1 MRKQEKAVVARW
13 VIMATVLMVIVIII
27 VANFYLNSIEQARED
42 ADTTFQYKAQIFT
55 ESFAAEITA
64 VESAGKPMASLL
76 GQRKYFDANYAQRIS
91 GTLVQT
97 TGAYLVCCADQTGS
111 AVDHQGRRY
120 DLTEFSYYAEACA
133 AANKYTYVKDNGITG
148 QDAILITLPIGYENG
163 TGHMFLYYPT
173 DGFGEWQTVPGAFYL
188 LLDRKGNILASS
200 QTDSAFLRGE
210 NFYDTLDNFDE
221 SMSGKIKNR
230 MKSDSNGTASANIGG
245 EKRRLIFVASGIR
258 DWRFMMGVDENLI
271 NKQVHYQRRELRG
284 LLLQLSALLLLF
296 VTILISVSVIGRI
309 RSNDTKK
316 ELEDKADTDLLTG
329 LNNKLATERK
339 ITEFLEKNPTSQ
351 SMLFLID
358 LDNFKTINDTMGH
371 AFGDEV
377 LRTLGKQLSPM
388 FRVTDIVGRI
398 GGDEFMVFVKNVNTE
413 EHIYKEAK
421 KVESFF
427 RKFEVGEYVK
437 YAATASI
444 GVAIFPEE
452 GANFEKLYKAADR
465 AVYKAKE
472 RGKKQLAFY
481 DDKWDIDRK
490 E

>member
-1 MRKQEKAVVARW
+1 MRKQEKTVVARW

-27 VANFYLNSIEQARED
+27 VANFYLNSIERARED
-42 ADTTFQYKAQIFT
+42 ASATFQYKAQILA
-55 ESFAAEITA
+55 ESFAAKVAA
-64 VESAGKPMASLL
+64 VESAGRPMASLL
-76 GQRKYFDANYAQRIS
+76 GQREYYDADYAKRIS
-91 GTLVQT
+91 KTLTET
-97 TGAYLVCCADQTGS
+97 TDAYLVCCANQSGN
-111 AVDHQGRRY
+111 AVDSQGRMF
-120 DLTEFSYYAEACA
+120 DLASLSYYEEACA
-133 AANKYTYVKDNGITG
+133 EPNGYTYLKDDEITG
-148 QDAILITLPIGYENG
+148 QAAILIVLPIMYEG
-163 TGHMFLYYPT
+163 ETGQMFLYYST
-173 DGFGEWQTVPGAFYL
+173 SEFGEWNDIIGAFYA
-188 LLDRKGNILASS
+188 LLDREGNILAAST
-200 QTDSAFLRGE
+200 TDSAFLKGE
-210 NFYDTLDNFDE
+210 NLFVILDNYDKG
-221 SMSGKIKNR
+221 MSSRIKNR
-230 MKSDSNGTASANIGG
+230 MKGDFNGAATANVQG
-245 EKRRLIFVASGIR
+245 EKRQLVFVTSGVS
-258 DWRFMMGVDENLI
+258 DWRFLVGVNQNLI
-271 NKQVHYQRRELRG
+271 DKQVHYQRRELRG
-284 LLLQLSALLLLF
+284 LLFQLGALLLLF
-296 VTILISVSVIGRI
+296 VAILISASVIGRI

-339 ITEFLEKNPTSQ
+339 ITEFIANNPTSK

-421 KVESFF
+421 KVENFF
-427 RKFEVGEYVK
+427 QKFEVGEYVK